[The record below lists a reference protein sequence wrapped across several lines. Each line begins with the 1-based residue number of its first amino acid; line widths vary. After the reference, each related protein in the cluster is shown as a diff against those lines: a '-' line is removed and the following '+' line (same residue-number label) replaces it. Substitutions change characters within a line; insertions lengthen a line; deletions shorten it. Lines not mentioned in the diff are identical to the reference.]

1 MSNVSVSL
9 NEAIP
14 AFTATS
20 TQGDVSTDSLRG
32 SHTVIFFYPRN
43 NTPGCTTESQD
54 FRDHHDDFKAAG
66 CRIIG
71 ASRDTLGSHTK
82 VTEKLNLPYPLIA
95 DPTETLCELF
105 GVMKLKNMYGKQVR
119 GIERSTF
126 LINPDGVLIKEWRKV
141 RVPGHVA
148 DVLETVQALD

>member
-1 MSNVSVSL
+1 MNQVVL
-9 NEAIP
+9 NQPIP
-14 AFTATS
+14 EFTATS
-20 TQGDVSTDSLRG
+20 TQGDLSSEALLGRY
-32 SHTVIFFYPRN
+32 TVLFFYPRN

-54 FRDHHDDFKAAG
+54 FRDQHDIFDRAN

-71 ASRDTLGSHTK
+71 ISRDTLSSHTR
-82 VTEKLNLPYPLIA
+82 VTEKLQLPYALIA
-95 DPTETLCELF
+95 DPEETICELF

-126 LINPDGVLIKEWRKV
+126 LINPEGMLIKEWRKV

-148 DVLETVQALD
+148 EVLEAVQQQP